1 VRHAG
6 PVKIV
11 VRIAA
16 FAAALGVY
24 YGVAALLPDKMAAAA
39 GMVAVVTVALGEFIW
54 ARRDGRV
61 VDLSDGLRDWLV
73 IAAAVAV
80 FWWVTLVLFEGA
92 TDVVDQLRLNFL
104 SVVLTA
110 GVLYVPPVVGLL
122 LGRDARGA

>member
-1 VRHAG
+1 
-6 PVKIV
+6 
-11 VRIAA
+11 
-16 FAAALGVY
+16 
-24 YGVAALLPDKMAAAA
+24 
-39 GMVAVVTVALGEFIW
+39 MVAVATVAVGEFIW

-61 VDLSDGLRDWLV
+61 VDLADGLRDWLV
-73 IAAAVAV
+73 VAFVLAV

-92 TDVVDQLRLNFL
+92 TDVVEQLRDQFL